1 MDGPPNLRLYKECP
15 NCGMRS
21 FGRYDRY
28 CTHCAAELTDF
39 YGQLAGIAEY
49 AKSMLIDFLD
59 GSRWT
64 ALNISLGE
72 IPDLATEDIRAN
84 GNIMFNKGA
93 TLRVLAECWNEVES
107 ALDDWREGNGFDYPI
122 RNVEELHVFS
132 VRRHAEMIRR
142 EITSDFE
149 NGELDDE
156 GIAEAVARLKG

>member
-1 MDGPPNLRLYKECP
+1 MQGFSPKKCKTCSGTDGVPEQVH
-15 NCGMRS
+15 
-21 FGRYDRY
+21 

-93 TLRVLAECWNEVES
+93 TLRVLAECWNEVET
-107 ALDDWREGNGFDYPI
+107 ALDDWREGNGFDYQI